1 MPISLCDFVR
11 PSIESVDDTL
21 IVNVPTLVIDKD
33 KPEVT
38 NDLGPTTLL
47 DANRVMRLLHDL
59 RDGKLIASARN
70 GLLEPRL
77 DVPPSA
83 WRSVKEAEIDWRR
96 NAVPAHNLWDVEIRS
111 PTATVDAVSAD
122 RLNGRGRRRNVHD
135 DASLK
140 NKLETVIKNAARSW
154 PDKQQRPP
162 ITTMAKDLI
171 RRKKAE
177 DYQGDTLRK
186 ILSGTYEPAKRL
198 GISLDW

>member
-1 MPISLCDFVR
+1 MPIPLCDFIR

-96 NAVPAHNLWDVEIRS
+96 NAVPAHSLWDVEIRS
-111 PTATVDAVSAD
+111 
-122 RLNGRGRRRNVHD
+122 RRRRWTR
-135 DASLK
+135 SL
-140 NKLETVIKNAARSW
+140 
-154 PDKQQRPP
+154 P
-162 ITTMAKDLI
+162 I
-171 RRKKAE
+171 
-177 DYQGDTLRK
+177 G
-186 ILSGTYEPAKRL
+186 
-198 GISLDW
+198 

>member
-1 MPISLCDFVR
+1 MPISLCDFIR
-11 PSIESVDDTL
+11 PSIESVDDRL
-21 IVNVPTLVIDKD
+21 IVHVPTLVIDED

-38 NDLGPTTLL
+38 NELGPTTLL
-47 DANRVMRLLHDL
+47 DANRVMRLLHEL

-96 NAVPAHNLWDVEIRS
+96 NAVPAHNLWDVEIRP

-122 RLNGRGRRRNVHD
+122 RLNGRSRRRSAHD
-135 DASLK
+135 DALLK
-140 NKLETVIKNAARSW
+140 NKLETVIKNATQCW
-154 PDKQQRPP
+154 PDKQKRPP
-162 ITTMAKDLI
+162 ITIMAKDLI
-171 RRKKAE
+171 QRKKAE

-198 GISLDW
+198 RISLDW